1 MKRQIRRGTFE
12 TNSSSTHSICI
23 TKNDS
28 YNKPKAICFDFG
40 EFGWECDEHS
50 DTFTKADYL
59 YTGIYE
65 CCNDLEIEIYKE
77 NIKNFLETDGI
88 ECIFKGEGTPK
99 TYEYDGKIKSY
110 QSIDGY
116 VDHGNELKEFVNDV
130 CTDKDKMFRFLFSSE
145 SFIITG
151 NDNDDE
157 DVDINVSYDHD
168 EYYKG
173 N

>member
-23 TKNDS
+23 TKSDK
-28 YNKPKAICFDFG
+28 YKKPEVICFDFG
-40 EFGWECDEHS
+40 EFGWECDTHS
-50 DTFTKADYL
+50 DTFTKANYL

-65 CCNDLEIEIYKE
+65 CFDNDEIDKYKE
-77 NIKNFLETDGI
+77 IIHEYLSSEGI
-88 ECIFKGEGTPK
+88 VCSFKGEGK
-99 TYEYDGKIKSY
+99 TKSYEYNGKTKYY
-110 QSIDGY
+110 QSINGY
-116 VDHGNELKEFVNDV
+116 VDHGNELKEFIEDV
-130 CTDKDKMFRFLFSSE
+130 CSDKDKLFRFLFSDK

-157 DVDINVSYDHD
+157 DVCINVTYDHD